1 MEPKINEQ
9 LTELTEQEL
18 VETEGGFLGF
28 GQGLKFVILASAVGV
43 GGPGKTPGGEIPR
56 P

>member
-1 MEPKINEQ
+1 MEPKIIEQ

-28 GQGLKFVILASAVGV
+28 GKIFKGIIMAAALPI
-43 GGPGKTPGGEIPR
+43 GGPGKTPGGDIPR
-56 P
+56 A